1 MKKNKLKS
9 QAGITLTTLMIT
21 IVVLSILVAIVVR
34 HVDTGTDLRNYNYMK
49 ADIDLLYS
57 KIMTYY
63 NENNSIPTTGDA
75 FNAKTTL
82 GGQASSRDNDNYY
95 QIDLSQLYNITLN
108 FGGGTLQNGDIYIVN
123 EQSHEVYYFK
133 GVVVDNEK
141 YYQPVK
147 PTGSSGNTTG
157 GNTTGDNTTG
167 GNTTDGNTTGGNTT
181 GGETTCTHTSTTAT
195 DNGDGTHTITC
206 TNCGV
211 KLITNENHKYVNGK
225 CTVCQSALVIGAK
238 IDYREYIDTDGNAFS
253 TMPSYTSTK
262 ATRGSTKD
270 EDSDAT
276 YSVSEYGKTIEWI
289 VLGQEGNQIKITT
302 KNIVEPT
309 SGGYSNSVY
318 KYLMLNG
325 MNGYTNSVDELNKI
339 GAVYGHGKYADT
351 TKFNSSGGRSFKME
365 DFGYGALTKTASYKY
380 VRHSDGKI
388 YRYDVGATVDGTSTT
403 GGTSSKFWYMAFDA
417 SNSNQ
422 ETETSHEWNELTAD
436 NSIVTMYDCT
446 YSGSRTLDDSISRA
460 STEYWLA
467 SRCFTY
473 GNGYV
478 RYGVYGV
485 YVGGGINSNNY
496 LSGSLGS
503 GYEEYLAVR
512 PVVYLQTGIKLSY
525 DATNGYT
532 ISQ

>member
-108 FGGGTLQNGDIYIVN
+108 FGGGTLQNGDIYIIN
-123 EQSHEVYYFK
+123 EQSHEVYYLK

-157 GNTTGDNTTG
+157 
-167 GNTTDGNTTGGNTT
+167 GNTTGGNTT

-195 DNGDGTHTITC
+195 DNGDGTHTISC
-206 TNCGV
+206 KNCGV
-211 KLITNENHKYVNGK
+211 KLTTNEKHKYLNGK

-238 IDYREYIDTDGNAFS
+238 INYHEYIDTDGNAFS
-253 TMPSYTSTK
+253 TMPSYTSLKT
-262 ATRGSTKD
+262 TRGSTD
-270 EDSDAT
+270 SSDSDAT
-276 YSVSEYGKTIEWI
+276 YSVANNSGIEWI
-289 VLGQEGNQIKITT
+289 VLGDEENQIKITT
-302 KNIVEPT
+302 KNIVQPT
-309 SGGYSNSVY
+309 SGGYTDSGFT
-318 KYLMLNG
+318 YLYLHG
-325 MNGYTNSVDELNKI
+325 QTGYANFVNELNKI
-339 GAVYGHGKYADT
+339 GAVYGQGKYADK
-351 TKFNSSGGRSFKME
+351 TKFTTSGGRSFKME
-365 DFGYGALTKTASYKY
+365 DLGYGALTRTAHCKY
-380 VRHSDGKI
+380 ALETHSGNTKAKV
-388 YRYDVGATVDGTSTT
+388 YRYEANVTPDGTSTT
-403 GGTSSKFWYMAFDA
+403 GGSKSTFEYMELDA
-417 SNSNQ
+417 SNLTQ
-422 ETETSHEWNELTAD
+422 ETEASHTWNELTES
-436 NSIVTMYDCT
+436 NPSVTMYQYT
-446 YSGSRTLDDSISRA
+446 YSGSRTLDTNVSKAD
-460 STEYWLA
+460 TYYWLA
-467 SRCFTY
+467 SRFLLFSSSNVYFGARYVKNDGVTHYDSLCNSFGGTNS
-473 GNGYV
+473 GNTG
-478 RYGVYGV
+478 
-485 YVGGGINSNNY
+485 
-496 LSGSLGS
+496 
-503 GYEEYLAVR
+503 VR
-512 PVVYLQTGIKLSY
+512 PVVYLQSGIKLSY

-532 ISQ
+532 ISE